1 MEDTEKKMLFGIKK
15 PDPGRELPP
24 VVEIGKDIGTRF
36 SEIHIG
42 TYASSIAF
50 FFFLSFIPILII
62 AVRLVPM
69 FGMSEEVVVRI
80 VTRIAPDI
88 ASNLLEVVTRE
99 IMSISRRI
107 LPISL
112 VVLVWAA
119 SQGTIAL
126 VYGLDKVYNIEEHRN
141 YFVICLFSILYTIAM
156 LILVAFLIFLI
167 FGNAV
172 SRYLNDLF
180 PELGVPG
187 PVQTTWHSVLF
198 LVVGTL
204 IFTLIYTFIPAGK
217 RKPARQVPGALFS
230 AGVWLIFSAIFRLY
244 MSGENRFTSF
254 YGSVATI
261 AILLFWLYC
270 CFYIFLLGGFVNKYF
285 GDRILP
291 YFLNAKKL

>member
-1 MEDTEKKMLFGIKK
+1 MLFGRKK
-15 PDPGRELPP
+15 TNHGKKLPT
-24 VVEIGKDIGTRF
+24 VVEIVKDIGRRCG
-36 SEIHIG
+36 EIHIG
-42 TYASSIAF
+42 TNASSIAF

-62 AVRLVPM
+62 AVRVVPM
-69 FGMSEEVVVRI
+69 FGLSEEVVVRI

-88 ASNLLEVVTRE
+88 ATNLLEVITRE

-107 LPISL
+107 LPLSL

-119 SQGTIAL
+119 SQGTVAL
-126 VYGLDKVYNIEEHRN
+126 VYGLDKVYDVDEHRN
-141 YFVICLFSILYTIAM
+141 YFVICLFSILYTIIM
-156 LILVAFLIFLI
+156 LILISFLIFLI

-172 SRYLNDLF
+172 SRYLNNLF
-180 PELGVPG
+180 PELSVPG
-187 PVQTTWHSVLF
+187 PAQTTWHSILF

-217 RKPARQVPGALFS
+217 RRLAMQVPGALFS
-230 AGVWLIFSAIFRLY
+230 AGVWLIFSSIFRLY
-244 MSGENRFTSF
+244 MSGTNRFTSF

-285 GDRILP
+285 GDRFI
-291 YFLNAKKL
+291 A